1 MLGNR
6 LRVALLVLLAAFV
19 TAAPHAEAASKYSI
33 LHSFAG
39 KPDGGGVFAGL
50 TLGPNGNLWGDD
62 WGRHLR
68 LRYGV

>member
-1 MLGNR
+1 M
-6 LRVALLVLLAAFV
+6 ALLVLLAAFV

-62 WGRHLR
+62 
-68 LRYGV
+68 